1 MLDDLLAFINTG
13 LLFALS
19 GRTDAFVRF
28 SNLLTVSGFPFAHF
42 VIEVVAY
49 LMVQNSVKSINY
61 KMLSS

>member
-13 LLFALS
+13 LLFTLP

-42 VIEVVAY
+42 VIGVVVAH
-49 LMVQNSVKSINY
+49 LMVQTSVKKY
-61 KMLSS
+61 KL